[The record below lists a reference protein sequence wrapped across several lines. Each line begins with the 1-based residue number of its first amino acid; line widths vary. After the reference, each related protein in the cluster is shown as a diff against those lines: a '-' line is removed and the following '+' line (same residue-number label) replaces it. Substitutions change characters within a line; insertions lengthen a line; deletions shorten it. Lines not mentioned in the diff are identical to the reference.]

1 MAAEIPLLEVT
12 TRAEWRAWLAKHHN
26 RDREIWLVFW
36 KKHTGRPCVPYAEA
50 VDEALCF
57 GWIDSL
63 VRRLDDDRYA
73 QKFTPRQAKK
83 SGWTE
88 LNRRRFARLV
98 EEGRMTPAGLAKGP
112 PAEAGGEVG
121 PGGLAA
127 GKPGGAAGPARRIAE
142 AGAAAVSTPAADVEA
157 ALRAAGEAWANF
169 SRLAPSHRRN
179 YLGWIEAAK
188 RPETRGRRI
197 AETAARLARGEKLG
211 LK

>member
-12 TRAEWRAWLAKHHN
+12 TRARWRAWLAEHHD
-26 RDREIWLVFW
+26 REREIWLVFW
-36 KKHTGRPCVPYAEA
+36 KKHTGKPCVPYVEA

-112 PAEAGGEVG
+112 PAGAPAGQPPRGQVEQPPRPDPAVAAVPADIEAALRAVGEAWANFTC
-121 PGGLAA
+121 LAPSYRRHYLRWIEQA
-127 GKPGGAAGPARRIAE
+127 KRPETRARRIAE
-142 AGAAAVSTPAADVEA
+142 A
-157 ALRAAGEAWANF
+157 
-169 SRLAPSHRRN
+169 
-179 YLGWIEAAK
+179 
-188 RPETRGRRI
+188 
-197 AETAARLARGEKLG
+197 AARLAHGEKLG